1 MIKKKIIIFTGSR
14 ADYGIMSNLIKK
26 LDNKLQTLIFAGSD
40 HFSKQYGN
48 TYKEILRDGIKIQ
61 IKSDLKSYSNS
72 EPLSLYCS
80 KILREYSLKILK
92 HNPSSAV
99 VLGDRYE
106 AFIFSFCCFL
116 NKIPIF
122 HLHGGE
128 LTEGAFDDK
137 LRHAISKFSNFHF
150 VTNNIY
156 KKRLMQLGESPKRI
170 FDFGSLGEENFRKVK
185 ITSKI
190 NFFKKYKIP
199 LNKKIALVTLHPE
212 TISNVSYK
220 KQISSVLKAIKYK
233 NKYFYIF
240 TSSNSDPGS
249 KIFINSI
256 DVFIKKNDNTKIIKS
271 LGRQDYI
278 NLLKNVN
285 LVIGNSS
292 SGVLETPSAEVYSL
306 NIGNRQNG
314 RNFEKNI
321 VHASF
326 DSKEISKKIE
336 KYINKRIK
344 IKKKLKETSKLI
356 SKKIFQIL
364 NFEKINLVNKFYD
377 IKFK

>member
-1 MIKKKIIIFTGSR
+1 
-14 ADYGIMSNLIKK
+14 
-26 LDNKLQTLIFAGSD
+26 
-40 HFSKQYGN
+40 
-48 TYKEILRDGIKIQ
+48 
-61 IKSDLKSYSNS
+61 
-72 EPLSLYCS
+72 
-80 KILREYSLKILK
+80 
-92 HNPSSAV
+92 
-99 VLGDRYE
+99 
-106 AFIFSFCCFL
+106 
-116 NKIPIF
+116 
-122 HLHGGE
+122 
-128 LTEGAFDDK
+128 
-137 LRHAISKFSNFHF
+137 
-150 VTNNIY
+150 
-156 KKRLMQLGESPKRI
+156 MQLGESPKRI

-336 KYINKRIK
+336 KYITNMV
-344 IKKKLKETSKLI
+344 KK
-356 SKKIFQIL
+356 F
-364 NFEKINLVNKFYD
+364 
-377 IKFK
+377 

>member
-14 ADYGIMSNLIKK
+14 ADYGIMSKLIKE
-26 LDNKLQTLIFAGSD
+26 LDYKLQILIFAGSD
-40 HFSKQYGN
+40 HFSKEYGN
-48 TYKEILRDGIKIQ
+48 TYKEILKDGIKIQ
-61 IKSDLKSYSNS
+61 IKSNLKSYSNS

-80 KILREYSLKILK
+80 KILQEYSLKILK
-92 HNPSSAV
+92 YNPSSAL

-106 AFIFSFCCFL
+106 AFIFSLCCFL

-137 LRHAISKFSNFHF
+137 LRHSISKFSNFHF
-150 VTNNIY
+150 VTSNIY
-156 KKRLMQLGESPKRI
+156 KKRLMQLGENPKRI
-170 FDFGSLGEENFRKVK
+170 FNFGSLSEENFRKIK
-185 ITSKI
+185 IVSRT

-199 LNKKIALVTLHPE
+199 LEKKIALVTLHPE
-212 TISNVSYK
+212 TMSNVSYK
-220 KQISSVLKAIKYK
+220 NQISSVLKAVKNK

-256 DVFIKKNDNTKIIKS
+256 NIFIKKNRNTKIIKS
-271 LGRQDYI
+271 LGREDYI

-292 SGVLETPSAEVYSL
+292 SGVLETPSADVYAL

-326 DSKEISKKIE
+326 NSKEISQKIE

-344 IKKKLKETSKLI
+344 IKKKFKDTSKLI

-364 NFEKINLVNKFYD
+364 NFEKIDLVNKFYD

>member
-106 AFIFSFCCFL
+106 AFIFSLCCFL

>member
-14 ADYGIMSNLIKK
+14 ADYGIMYKLIKE
-26 LDNKLQTLIFAGSD
+26 LNNKLKISIFAGSD
-40 HFSKQYGN
+40 HFSREYGN
-48 TYKEILRDGIKIQ
+48 TYKEILSDGFKIQ

-80 KILREYSLKILK
+80 KILREYSSKILK
-92 HNPSSAV
+92 NKPSSAI

-137 LRHAISKFSNFHF
+137 LRHSISKFSNFHF

-156 KKRLMQLGESPKRI
+156 KKRLMQLGENPKKI
-170 FDFGSLGEENFRKVK
+170 FNFGSLGEENFRNVK
-185 ITSKI
+185 IIPKI
-190 NFFKKYKIP
+190 NILKKYKIP

-212 TISNVSYK
+212 TMSNVSYK
-220 KQISSVLKAIKYK
+220 KQISSLLNAVKYK

-240 TSSNSDPGS
+240 TTSNSDPGS
-249 KIFINSI
+249 KIFIDSI
-256 DVFIKKNDNTKIIKS
+256 NIFIKKNNNTKMIKS
-271 LGRQDYI
+271 LGREDYI
-278 NLLKNVN
+278 NLMNNVN

-292 SGVLETPSAEVYSL
+292 SGVIETPNANVYAL
-306 NIGNRQNG
+306 NIGNRQSG

-321 VHASF
+321 IHASF
-326 DSKEISKKIE
+326 DSGEISNKIE
-336 KYINKRIK
+336 KYINKKIK
-344 IKKKLKETSKLI
+344 IKKKFKNTSKLI
-356 SKKIFQIL
+356 SKKILQIL
-364 NFEKINLVNKFYD
+364 NFKKINLAEKFYE
-377 IKFK
+377 I